1 MNTQIFLIANQQKTT
16 SEMISFLN
24 VAFSGTTIS
33 AVLLVQGSLNSVE
46 YEKLAKTALPIA
58 QKNNCALLL
67 DNCPNLA
74 KKIGA
79 DGVHITDDIK
89 ILKQVI
95 KELKPDMIVGAGNI
109 FSKDDAM
116 IKGESGVDYIFFGE
130 LEKSQNTQTQ
140 NIKTNELAMWWS
152 KTFEVPAVFYDRDNK
167 NDNANCEFIAI
178 NEIGGNE

>member
-1 MNTQIFLIANQQKTT
+1 MNAQIFLIANQQKTT
-16 SEMISFLN
+16 GEITSFLN
-24 VAFSGTTIS
+24 AAFSGATIS
-33 AVLLVQGSLNSVE
+33 AVLLVKGSLDIDE

-89 ILKQVI
+89 ILKQTI

-116 IKGESGVDYIFFGE
+116 IKGETGVDYVFFGD
-130 LEKSQNTQTQ
+130 LEKPQNSQTH
-140 NIKTNELAMWWS
+140 ELAIWWS
-152 KTFEVPAVFYDRDNK
+152 NTFEVPAVFYDKDNK
-167 NDNANCEFIAI
+167 NDNANCEFIAL
-178 NEIGGNE
+178 NEMSKNE